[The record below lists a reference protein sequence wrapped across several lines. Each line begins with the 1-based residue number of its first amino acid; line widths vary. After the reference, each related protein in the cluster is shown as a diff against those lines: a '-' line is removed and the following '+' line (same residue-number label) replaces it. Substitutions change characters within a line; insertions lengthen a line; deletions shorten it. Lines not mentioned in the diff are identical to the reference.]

1 MSDRTSAVPSR
12 RGRTSAASAPAPA
25 PVVEEKTVMT
35 NSFFNE
41 GVELEHSWI
50 STGTQK
56 LSKEEIESI
65 SSIRVRN
72 GKYGLQVA
80 FMMKSGKTRVFSLSQ
95 YCEQFTPGTVL
106 RPSSIVIEE
115 LYDEEEERYIYRV
128 SGEAM

>member
-1 MSDRTSAVPSR
+1 MPTDRTTSR
-12 RGRTSAASAPAPA
+12 RRTSVDETPA
-25 PVVEEKTVMT
+25 TT
-35 NSFFNE
+35 SFFDE
-41 GVELEHSWI
+41 GVELEHTWQ

-56 LSKEEIESI
+56 LSKEEIEAI
-65 SSIRVRN
+65 SSIRVRQ

-80 FMMKSGKTRVFSLSQ
+80 FIMKNSKTRIFSLSQ

>member
-1 MSDRTSAVPSR
+1 MPTERTASR
-12 RGRTSAASAPAPA
+12 RRTAVAETPATTTTT
-25 PVVEEKTVMT
+25 KTT
-35 NSFFNE
+35 ATTSFFDE
-41 GVELEHSWI
+41 GVELEHTWQ

-56 LSKEEIESI
+56 LSKEEMEAI
-65 SSIRVRN
+65 SSIRVRQ

-80 FMMKSGKTRVFSLSQ
+80 FIMKNSKTRIFSLSQ

>member
-1 MSDRTSAVPSR
+1 MPTERTASR
-12 RGRTSAASAPAPA
+12 RRTAVAETPAPTPTTTA
-25 PVVEEKTVMT
+25 PKTA
-35 NSFFNE
+35 SFFDE
-41 GVELEHSWI
+41 GVELEHTWQ

-56 LSKEEIESI
+56 LSKEEIEAI
-65 SSIRVRN
+65 SSIRVRQ

-80 FMMKSGKTRVFSLSQ
+80 FIMKNSKTRIFSLSQ

-115 LYDEEEERYIYRV
+115 LYDEEEERYSYRV

>member
-1 MSDRTSAVPSR
+1 MPTERTASRRRTSVDE
-12 RGRTSAASAPAPA
+12 TPATTTTTKTPA
-25 PVVEEKTVMT
+25 TT
-35 NSFFNE
+35 SFFDE
-41 GVELEHSWI
+41 GVELEHTWK

-56 LSKEEIESI
+56 HSKEEIEAI
-65 SSIRVRN
+65 SSIRVRQ

-80 FMMKSGKTRVFSLSQ
+80 FIMKNSKTRIFSLSQ

>member
-1 MSDRTSAVPSR
+1 MPTDRTTSR
-12 RGRTSAASAPAPA
+12 RRTAVAETPAPTPTTTAPA
-25 PVVEEKTVMT
+25 TT
-35 NSFFNE
+35 SFFDE
-41 GVELEHSWI
+41 GVELEHTWQ

-56 LSKEEIESI
+56 LSKEEIEAI
-65 SSIRVRN
+65 SSIRVRQ

-80 FMMKSGKTRVFSLSQ
+80 FIMKNSKTRIFSLSQ

>member
-1 MSDRTSAVPSR
+1 MATDRTASR
-12 RGRTSAASAPAPA
+12 RRTSVDETPATTTTTRTPA
-25 PVVEEKTVMT
+25 TT
-35 NSFFNE
+35 SSFFDE
-41 GVELEHSWI
+41 GVELEHTWQ
-50 STGTQK
+50 STGVQK
-56 LSKEEIESI
+56 LSKEEMESI
-65 SSIRVRN
+65 SSIRVRQ

-80 FMMKSGKTRVFSLSQ
+80 FLMKNSKTRIFSLSQ

>member
-1 MSDRTSAVPSR
+1 MATDRTASR
-12 RGRTSAASAPAPA
+12 RRTEIDETPATTTTRATAPA
-25 PVVEEKTVMT
+25 TT
-35 NSFFNE
+35 SFFDE
-41 GVELEHSWI
+41 GVELEHTWQ

-56 LSKEEIESI
+56 LSKEEIEAI
-65 SSIRVRN
+65 SSIRVRQ

-80 FMMKSGKTRVFSLSQ
+80 FIMKNSKTRIFSLSQ

>member
-1 MSDRTSAVPSR
+1 MPTERTTSR
-12 RGRTSAASAPAPA
+12 RRTAVAETPATTTTTKAPA
-25 PVVEEKTVMT
+25 TT
-35 NSFFNE
+35 SFFDE
-41 GVELEHSWI
+41 GVELEHTWQ

-56 LSKEEIESI
+56 LSKEEIEAI
-65 SSIRVRN
+65 SSIRVRQ

-80 FMMKSGKTRVFSLSQ
+80 FIMKNSKTRIFSLSQ

>member
-1 MSDRTSAVPSR
+1 MPTERTTSR
-12 RGRTSAASAPAPA
+12 RRTAVAETPVTTPTTTAP
-25 PVVEEKTVMT
+25 TT
-35 NSFFNE
+35 TSFFDE
-41 GVELEHSWI
+41 GVELEHTWQ

-56 LSKEEIESI
+56 LSKEEMEAI
-65 SSIRVRN
+65 SSIRVRQ

-80 FMMKSGKTRVFSLSQ
+80 FIMKNSKTRIFSLSQ

>member
-1 MSDRTSAVPSR
+1 MPTERTASR
-12 RGRTSAASAPAPA
+12 RRTAVAETPATTTTTTAP
-25 PVVEEKTVMT
+25 KTA
-35 NSFFNE
+35 SFFDE
-41 GVELEHSWI
+41 GVELEHTWQ

-56 LSKEEIESI
+56 LSKEEIEAI
-65 SSIRVRN
+65 SSIRVRQ

-80 FMMKSGKTRVFSLSQ
+80 FIMKNSKTRIFSLSQ

>member
-1 MSDRTSAVPSR
+1 MPTERTASRRRTSVDETPATTTT
-12 RGRTSAASAPAPA
+12 RTTAPA
-25 PVVEEKTVMT
+25 TT
-35 NSFFNE
+35 SFFNE
-41 GVELEHSWI
+41 GVELEHTWQ

-56 LSKEEIESI
+56 LSKEEIEAI
-65 SSIRVRN
+65 SSIRVRQ

-80 FMMKSGKTRVFSLSQ
+80 FIMKNSKTRIFSLSQ

>member
-1 MSDRTSAVPSR
+1 MPTERTASR
-12 RGRTSAASAPAPA
+12 RRTAVAETPAPTPTTTA
-25 PVVEEKTVMT
+25 PKTA
-35 NSFFNE
+35 SFFDE
-41 GVELEHSWI
+41 GVELEHTWQ

-56 LSKEEIESI
+56 LSKEEMEAI
-65 SSIRVRN
+65 SSIRVRQ

-80 FMMKSGKTRVFSLSQ
+80 FIMKNSKTRIFSLSQ

-128 SGEAM
+128 SGEAL

>member
-1 MSDRTSAVPSR
+1 MATDRTASR
-12 RGRTSAASAPAPA
+12 RRTSVDETPATTTTRTTAP
-25 PVVEEKTVMT
+25 KTA
-35 NSFFNE
+35 SFFDE
-41 GVELEHSWI
+41 GVELEHTWQ

-56 LSKEEIESI
+56 LSKEEIEAI
-65 SSIRVRN
+65 SSIRVRQ

-80 FMMKSGKTRVFSLSQ
+80 FIMKNSKTRIFSLSQ

>member
-1 MSDRTSAVPSR
+1 MATDRTASR
-12 RGRTSAASAPAPA
+12 RRTSVNETPATTTTTKTPA
-25 PVVEEKTVMT
+25 TS
-35 NSFFNE
+35 SFFDE
-41 GVELEHSWI
+41 GVELEHTWQ

-56 LSKEEIESI
+56 LSKEEIEAI
-65 SSIRVRN
+65 SSIRVRQ

-80 FMMKSGKTRVFSLSQ
+80 FIMKNSKTRIFSLSQ

>member
-1 MSDRTSAVPSR
+1 MPTERTASR
-12 RGRTSAASAPAPA
+12 RRTAVAETPATTTTTKTPA
-25 PVVEEKTVMT
+25 TT
-35 NSFFNE
+35 SFFDE
-41 GVELEHSWI
+41 GVELEHTWQ

-56 LSKEEIESI
+56 LSKEEMEAI
-65 SSIRVRN
+65 SSIRVRQ

-80 FMMKSGKTRVFSLSQ
+80 FIMKNSKTRIFSLSQ

>member
-1 MSDRTSAVPSR
+1 MPTERTTSR
-12 RGRTSAASAPAPA
+12 RRTAVAETPATTTTTKTPA
-25 PVVEEKTVMT
+25 TT
-35 NSFFNE
+35 SFFDE
-41 GVELEHSWI
+41 GVELEHTWQ

-56 LSKEEIESI
+56 LSKEEMEAI
-65 SSIRVRN
+65 SSIRVRQ

-80 FMMKSGKTRVFSLSQ
+80 FIMKNSKTRIFSLSQ

>member
-1 MSDRTSAVPSR
+1 MPTERTTSR
-12 RGRTSAASAPAPA
+12 RRTAVAETPATTTTTKTPA
-25 PVVEEKTVMT
+25 TT
-35 NSFFNE
+35 SFFDE
-41 GVELEHSWI
+41 GVELEHTWQ

-56 LSKEEIESI
+56 LSKEEIEAI
-65 SSIRVRN
+65 SSIRVRQ

-80 FMMKSGKTRVFSLSQ
+80 FIMKNSKTRIFSLSQ

>member
-1 MSDRTSAVPSR
+1 MPTERTTSRRRTSVNETPATTTTT
-12 RGRTSAASAPAPA
+12 RTPA
-25 PVVEEKTVMT
+25 TT
-35 NSFFNE
+35 SFFDE
-41 GVELEHSWI
+41 GVELEHTWQ

-56 LSKEEIESI
+56 LSKEEMEAI
-65 SSIRVRN
+65 SSIRVRQ

-80 FMMKSGKTRVFSLSQ
+80 FIMKNSKTRIFSLSQ

>member
-1 MSDRTSAVPSR
+1 MPTERTASR
-12 RGRTSAASAPAPA
+12 RRTAVAETPATTPTTTAP
-25 PVVEEKTVMT
+25 KTA
-35 NSFFNE
+35 SFFDE
-41 GVELEHSWI
+41 GVELEHTWQ

-56 LSKEEIESI
+56 LSKEEIEAI
-65 SSIRVRN
+65 SSIRVRQ

-80 FMMKSGKTRVFSLSQ
+80 FIMKNSKTRIFSLSQ

>member
-1 MSDRTSAVPSR
+1 MPTERTASR
-12 RGRTSAASAPAPA
+12 RRTAVAETPATTTTTKTPA
-25 PVVEEKTVMT
+25 TT
-35 NSFFNE
+35 SFFDE
-41 GVELEHSWI
+41 GVELEHTWQ

-56 LSKEEIESI
+56 LSKEEIEAI
-65 SSIRVRN
+65 SSIRVRQ

-80 FMMKSGKTRVFSLSQ
+80 FIMKNSKTRIFSLSQ

>member
-1 MSDRTSAVPSR
+1 MPTERTASRRRTSVDETPVA
-12 RGRTSAASAPAPA
+12 TTTKTTAP
-25 PVVEEKTVMT
+25 KTA
-35 NSFFNE
+35 SFFDE
-41 GVELEHSWI
+41 GVELEHTWQ

-56 LSKEEIESI
+56 LSKEEMEAI
-65 SSIRVRN
+65 SSIRVRQ

-80 FMMKSGKTRVFSLSQ
+80 FIMKNSKTRIFSLSQ

>member
-1 MSDRTSAVPSR
+1 MPTERTTSRRRTSIDE
-12 RGRTSAASAPAPA
+12 TPATTTTTTKTPA
-25 PVVEEKTVMT
+25 TT
-35 NSFFNE
+35 SFFDE
-41 GVELEHSWI
+41 GVELEHTWQ

-56 LSKEEIESI
+56 LSKEEIEAI
-65 SSIRVRN
+65 SSIRVRQ

-80 FMMKSGKTRVFSLSQ
+80 FIMKNSKTRIFSLSQ

>member
-1 MSDRTSAVPSR
+1 MPTERTTSRRRTSVDE
-12 RGRTSAASAPAPA
+12 TPATTTTTKTPA
-25 PVVEEKTVMT
+25 TT
-35 NSFFNE
+35 SFFDE
-41 GVELEHSWI
+41 GVELEHTWQ

-56 LSKEEIESI
+56 LSKEEIEAI
-65 SSIRVRN
+65 SSIRVRQ

-80 FMMKSGKTRVFSLSQ
+80 FIMKNSKTRIFSLSQ

-106 RPSSIVIEE
+106 RPSSIVIED

>member
-1 MSDRTSAVPSR
+1 MPTERTASR
-12 RGRTSAASAPAPA
+12 RRTAVAETPATTTTTKTPA
-25 PVVEEKTVMT
+25 TT
-35 NSFFNE
+35 SFFDE
-41 GVELEHSWI
+41 GVELEHTWQ

-56 LSKEEIESI
+56 LSKEEIEAI
-65 SSIRVRN
+65 SSSRVRQ

-80 FMMKSGKTRVFSLSQ
+80 FIMKNSKTRIFSLSQ

>member
-1 MSDRTSAVPSR
+1 MPTERTASR
-12 RGRTSAASAPAPA
+12 RRTAVAETPAPTPTTTA
-25 PVVEEKTVMT
+25 PKTA
-35 NSFFNE
+35 SFFDE
-41 GVELEHSWI
+41 GVELEHTWQ

-56 LSKEEIESI
+56 LSKEEIEAI
-65 SSIRVRN
+65 SSIRVRQ

-80 FMMKSGKTRVFSLSQ
+80 FIMKNSKTRIFSLSQ

>member
-1 MSDRTSAVPSR
+1 MPTERTTSRRRTSVDE
-12 RGRTSAASAPAPA
+12 TPATTTTTKTPA
-25 PVVEEKTVMT
+25 TT
-35 NSFFNE
+35 SFFDE
-41 GVELEHSWI
+41 GVELEHTGQ

-56 LSKEEIESI
+56 LSKEEIEAI
-65 SSIRVRN
+65 SSIRVRQ

-80 FMMKSGKTRVFSLSQ
+80 FIMKNSKTRIFSLSQ

>member
-1 MSDRTSAVPSR
+1 MPTERTASR
-12 RGRTSAASAPAPA
+12 RRTAVAETPATTTTTRTPA
-25 PVVEEKTVMT
+25 TT
-35 NSFFNE
+35 SFFDE
-41 GVELEHSWI
+41 GVELEHTWQ

-56 LSKEEIESI
+56 LSKEEIEAI
-65 SSIRVRN
+65 SSIRVRQ

-80 FMMKSGKTRVFSLSQ
+80 FIMKNSKTRIFSLSQ

>member
-1 MSDRTSAVPSR
+1 MPTERTASR
-12 RGRTSAASAPAPA
+12 RRTAVAETPVTTPTTTAP
-25 PVVEEKTVMT
+25 TT
-35 NSFFNE
+35 TSFFDE
-41 GVELEHSWI
+41 GVELEHTWQ

-56 LSKEEIESI
+56 LSKEEIEAI
-65 SSIRVRN
+65 SSIRVRQ

-80 FMMKSGKTRVFSLSQ
+80 FIMKNSKTRIFSLSQ

>member
-1 MSDRTSAVPSR
+1 MPTDRTTSR
-12 RGRTSAASAPAPA
+12 RGTSVDETPATTTTTKTPA
-25 PVVEEKTVMT
+25 TT
-35 NSFFNE
+35 SFFDE
-41 GVELEHSWI
+41 GVELEHTWQ

-56 LSKEEIESI
+56 LSKEEIEAI
-65 SSIRVRN
+65 SSIRVRQ

-80 FMMKSGKTRVFSLSQ
+80 FIMKNSKTRIFSLSQ

>member
-1 MSDRTSAVPSR
+1 MPTERTASR
-12 RGRTSAASAPAPA
+12 RRTAVAETPATTTTTKAPA
-25 PVVEEKTVMT
+25 TT
-35 NSFFNE
+35 SFFDE
-41 GVELEHSWI
+41 GVELEHTWQ

-56 LSKEEIESI
+56 LSKEEIEAI
-65 SSIRVRN
+65 SSIRVRQ

-80 FMMKSGKTRVFSLSQ
+80 FIMKNSKTRIFSLSQ

>member
-1 MSDRTSAVPSR
+1 MPTERTASR
-12 RGRTSAASAPAPA
+12 RRISVDETPATTTTTKTPA
-25 PVVEEKTVMT
+25 TT
-35 NSFFNE
+35 SFFDE
-41 GVELEHSWI
+41 GVELEHTWQ

-56 LSKEEIESI
+56 LSKEEIEAI
-65 SSIRVRN
+65 SSIRVRQ

-80 FMMKSGKTRVFSLSQ
+80 FIMKNSKTRIFSLSQ

>member
-1 MSDRTSAVPSR
+1 MPTERTTSRRRTSVDE
-12 RGRTSAASAPAPA
+12 TPATTTTTKTPA
-25 PVVEEKTVMT
+25 TT
-35 NSFFNE
+35 SFFDE
-41 GVELEHSWI
+41 GVELEHTWQ
-50 STGTQK
+50 STG
-56 LSKEEIESI
+56 
-65 SSIRVRN
+65 RVRQ

-80 FMMKSGKTRVFSLSQ
+80 FIMKNSKTRIFSLSQ

>member
-1 MSDRTSAVPSR
+1 MPTERTASR
-12 RGRTSAASAPAPA
+12 RRTAVAETPAPTTTT
-25 PVVEEKTVMT
+25 KTPAT
-35 NSFFNE
+35 TSFFDE
-41 GVELEHSWI
+41 GVELEHTWQ

-56 LSKEEIESI
+56 LSKEEIEAI
-65 SSIRVRN
+65 SSIRVRQ

-80 FMMKSGKTRVFSLSQ
+80 FIMKNSKTRIFSLSQ

-115 LYDEEEERYIYRV
+115 LFDEEEERYIYRV

>member
-1 MSDRTSAVPSR
+1 MPTERTTSR
-12 RGRTSAASAPAPA
+12 RRTAVAETPATTTTTTPA
-25 PVVEEKTVMT
+25 KTS
-35 NSFFNE
+35 SFFDE
-41 GVELEHSWI
+41 GVELEHTWQ

-56 LSKEEIESI
+56 LSKEEIEAI
-65 SSIRVRN
+65 SSIRVRQ

-80 FMMKSGKTRVFSLSQ
+80 FIMKNSKTRIFSLSQ

>member
-1 MSDRTSAVPSR
+1 MPTERTTSRRRTSVDETPVA
-12 RGRTSAASAPAPA
+12 TTTTTKTPA
-25 PVVEEKTVMT
+25 TT
-35 NSFFNE
+35 SFFDE
-41 GVELEHSWI
+41 GVELEHTWQ

-56 LSKEEIESI
+56 LSKEEIEAI
-65 SSIRVRN
+65 SSIRVRQ

-80 FMMKSGKTRVFSLSQ
+80 FIMKNSKTRIFSLSQ

>member
-1 MSDRTSAVPSR
+1 MPTDRTTSR
-12 RGRTSAASAPAPA
+12 RRTSVDETPVATTTTTKTPA
-25 PVVEEKTVMT
+25 TT
-35 NSFFNE
+35 SFFDE
-41 GVELEHSWI
+41 GVELEHTWQ

-56 LSKEEIESI
+56 LSKEEIEAI
-65 SSIRVRN
+65 SSIRVRQ

-80 FMMKSGKTRVFSLSQ
+80 FIMKNSKTRIFSLSQ